1 MSAPLETTVNVPEE
15 KPAAPVA
22 GTLPMSADVHG
33 VGRAVAAGTAAKIG
47 KSGLVPSA
55 VALVAI
61 TR

>member
-1 MSAPLETTVNVPEE
+1 MSAPLETTVYVPDER
-15 KPAAPVA
+15 PAAPVP

-33 VGRAVAAGTAAKIG
+33 AGRAVAAGTAEKIG
-47 KSGLVPSA
+47 NAGLVPSA